1 MDRNWVAS
9 SLAVDLDK
17 IESGL
22 GLDACMAIKY
32 SSFGAQLMLT
42 IGLLATV
49 GLPWATRVFLAF
61 RTVICC
67 MLRGLER
74 VAVVS
79 VCLKFRGYWCW
90 YRLPW
95 MWLQWLAQ
103 DAKSPI
109 IQPLTPMVRRRRPWT
124 YRLVCK
130 LVDGQH
136 KGVPS
141 MAVSSPCNRCDL
153 GSAGCSQAGI
163 PSSKPLRYK
172 AHVVDEGLA
181 VSQSQHGAGRG
192 DP

>member
-1 MDRNWVAS
+1 VDSKIFTISLCSKVVRGNVLEGKVPMDMDRNWVAS

-79 VCLKFRGYWCW
+79 VCLKFRGY
-90 YRLPW
+90 
-95 MWLQWLAQ
+95 
-103 DAKSPI
+103 
-109 IQPLTPMVRRRRPWT
+109 
-124 YRLVCK
+124 
-130 LVDGQH
+130 
-136 KGVPS
+136 
-141 MAVSSPCNRCDL
+141 
-153 GSAGCSQAGI
+153 
-163 PSSKPLRYK
+163 
-172 AHVVDEGLA
+172 
-181 VSQSQHGAGRG
+181 
-192 DP
+192 